1 MTQTRRE
8 FLKTA
13 ASSTAAVG
21 LAGCAAQAPT
31 PAPAPVPASRVAT
44 PSAGDAS
51 VRDLTALALDAAR
64 SAGAQY
70 ADVRVS
76 RNRNQSVF
84 TREQRVQGISDNET
98 FGFGV
103 RVLVDGAWGFA
114 ASADLTREEVQ
125 RVARQ
130 AVAQA
135 RANRRAM
142 ARPVQLAPVTP
153 VRNATWR
160 SECKVD
166 PFDVSVEDKVALLL
180 AANE

>member
-13 ASSTAAVG
+13 ASSTAAIG
-21 LAGCAAQAPT
+21 LAGCAAQSPT
-31 PAPAPVPASRVAT
+31 PAPAPASASASAPATTVAT
-44 PSAGDAS
+44 ASASAGDAS
-51 VRDLTALALDAAR
+51 VRDLTTLALDAAR

-76 RNRNQSVF
+76 RNRNQSIF
-84 TREQRVQGISDNET
+84 TREQRVQGIADNET

-114 ASADLTREEVQ
+114 ASADLTRDEVQ

-130 AVAQA
+130 AVA
-135 RANRRAM
+135 
-142 ARPVQLAPVTP
+142 
-153 VRNATWR
+153 
-160 SECKVD
+160 
-166 PFDVSVEDKVALLL
+166 
-180 AANE
+180 